1 MATVPRESGLPR
13 GSTTYRYGT
22 VSFGYRRVHVKRG
35 DEKHRKQLGAVKIQL
50 KIKPEGFEL

>member
-22 VSFGYRRVHVKRG
+22 VTFGYRRVHVKRG

-50 KIKPEGFEL
+50 KIKPGF